1 MKNHFF
7 FPNLKGSVAIW
18 ADLVF
23 GVSLVVGELAE
34 AMEHDLVF
42 PTKLPGWIC

>member
-7 FPNLKGSVAIW
+7 FPNLKGSVAFW

-23 GVSLVVGELAE
+23 GVSLVVGEVAE
-34 AMEHDLVF
+34 AMEHDLVSS
-42 PTKLPGWIC
+42 TKLPGWIC